1 MAKTSVDGTT
11 YMLDLVEGHLERQEA
26 HLADLLSCT
35 QLDIEV
41 GYGKSEK
48 IGTGRHVQYVK
59 KTMKVTLKAS
69 DSYTTDYS
77 DGENYTFEGTTAY
90 VLPDGTKGH
99 KSFEDERKSQVSQT
113 ERRISSIKADIKFF
127 QTKIA
132 EFKEIA

>member
-48 IGTGRHVQYVK
+48 IGTGRHVEYVK

-69 DSYTTDYS
+69 DMYTTDYS
-77 DGENYTFEGTTAY
+77 DGENHSFPSTAY
-90 VLPDGTKGH
+90 TLPDGTKGF
-99 KSFEDERKSQVSQT
+99 KSFEEERKSQVYKT
-113 ERRISSIKADIKFF
+113 ESRIKGIKADITFF
-127 QTKIA
+127 KTKIA